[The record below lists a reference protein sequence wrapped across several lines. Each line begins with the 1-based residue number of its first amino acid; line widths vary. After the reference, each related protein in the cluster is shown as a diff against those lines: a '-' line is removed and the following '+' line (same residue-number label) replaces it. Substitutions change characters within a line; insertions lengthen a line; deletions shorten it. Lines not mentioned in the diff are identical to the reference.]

1 MDRKI
6 IKFDDNEIEKYKL
19 HQHKIPT
26 SINSTDFHKIVVSNE
41 ISFGKR
47 DFKFFI
53 GYKDV
58 KKLDL
63 YVYSVHKWVHIEE
76 ILMHVLIKNYKLLEK
91 YNTIWEKVSNS
102 IKKVFNSEPVSKNL

>member
-1 MDRKI
+1 MNRKI

-19 HQHKIPT
+19 HQHKIPI
-26 SINSTDFHKIVVSNE
+26 SINNTDFNKIVVSNE

-63 YVYSVHKWVHIEE
+63 MHILSTNEC
-76 ILMHVLIKNYKLLEK
+76 IQ
-91 YNTIWEKVSNS
+91 
-102 IKKVFNSEPVSKNL
+102 KKFGCMF